1 VIPPCFSFPICT
13 GASSIRRILNP
24 KRTAN
29 SWSLWFRIQF
39 WFWAFALHVRH
50 GKYLLFFFSFLLR
63 RTGKHY
69 LIPQALATLYSSGFL
84 SPFLLPLF
92 IISPLAFIFSATCR
106 FERAW
111 DPVIVPGS
119 RKQISY
125 YFLKAVRKLLNFCWS
140 LVQDFFKKNLKID
153 PSYFYLQFE
162 NWLDFDTNPLYALLH
177 ESIYCQV
184 DLLNPLL
191 AVTFHCRKILLY
203 FCMMIVEESQWWN
216 KSCNVKSTNS

>member
-1 VIPPCFSFPICT
+1 M
-13 GASSIRRILNP
+13 
-24 KRTAN
+24 AN
-29 SWSLWFRIQF
+29 T
-39 WFWAFALHVRH
+39 
-50 GKYLLFFFSFLLR
+50 FFFFFFLLR

-69 LIPQALATLYSSGFL
+69 VIPQALATLYSSGFL

-92 IISPLAFIFSATCR
+92 IISSLAFIFSATCR

-140 LVQDFFKKNLKID
+140 LVQDFFNFFFKKSIQVF
-153 PSYFYLQFE
+153 FYLQFE

-177 ESIYCQV
+177 ESVYCQV
-184 DLLNPLL
+184 ELNPLL
-191 AVTFHCRKILLY
+191 AVTFHCRKILLH

-216 KSCNVKSTNS
+216 KSCNVKSTSS